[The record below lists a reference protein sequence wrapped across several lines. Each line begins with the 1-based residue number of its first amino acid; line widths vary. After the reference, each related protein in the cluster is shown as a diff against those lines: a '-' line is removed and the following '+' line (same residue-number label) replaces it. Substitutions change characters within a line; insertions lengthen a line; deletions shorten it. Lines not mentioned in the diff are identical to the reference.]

1 MRVCGEVWVLSGT
14 AQLDVNTINES
25 TTKIDPTK
33 TPKTLDYSFT
43 KGPVKGMTSLAI
55 YELKDDTFT
64 VSAAEPGKDRPTE
77 LSSKGNTLVV
87 HKRKKAN

>member
-1 MRVCGEVWVLSGT
+1 MRVCGEVRVLSGT
-14 AQLDVNTINES
+14 AQLDGNTINES
-25 TTKIDPTK
+25 TTKIDPT
-33 TPKTLDYSFT
+33 KTLDYSFT

-55 YELKDDTFT
+55 YEPKDDTFT

-77 LSSKGNTLVV
+77 LSSKDNTLVV